1 MRFFIFFEENMGD
14 KKQLQYAIMKFLDDE
29 AKNLVDDQKESL
41 EGEIENLLIWNG
53 QEGKKSVARSYLKEK
68 LRVTCVQSEFSLFS
82 CRAVPRDSF

>member
-41 EGEIENLLIWNG
+41 EGEIENLLI
-53 QEGKKSVARSYLKEK
+53 
-68 LRVTCVQSEFSLFS
+68 
-82 CRAVPRDSF
+82 